1 VISLTYQYKLKLS
14 PQQTNQIEEIL
25 SVCKSVYNF
34 AVAERKDWI
43 NSRKSPV
50 NACSIKSEY
59 IIPAQ
64 YQT

>member
-34 AVAERKDWI
+34 AVAQRKDWI

>member
-1 VISLTYQYKLKLS
+1 MISLTYQYKLKLS